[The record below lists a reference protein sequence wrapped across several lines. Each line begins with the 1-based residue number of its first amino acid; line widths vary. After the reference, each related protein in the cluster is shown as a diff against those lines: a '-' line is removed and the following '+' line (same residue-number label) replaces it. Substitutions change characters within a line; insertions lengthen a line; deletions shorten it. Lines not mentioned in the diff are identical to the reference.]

1 MLVAVPNADSYD
13 AAVYKEYWAAYDVP
27 RHLYHFNQPSMTML
41 LEKHGMRVEQVMP
54 MVFDSFYVSM
64 LSEKYAKGFR
74 VQGLGFRVGA
84 GVIRA
89 VWNGLV
95 SNIKGT
101 GDKKYFSSLIY
112 VVKNAK

>member
-13 AAVYKEYWAAYDVP
+13 ASVYKEFWAAYDVP
-27 RHLYHFNQPSMTML
+27 RHLYHFNQSSMTML
-41 LEKHGMRVEQVMP
+41 LEKHGLRVEKVMP

-64 LSEKYAKGFR
+64 LSEKYKGGNILKAFFT
-74 VQGLGFRVGA
+74 GL
-84 GVIRA
+84 
-89 VWNGLV
+89 W

-112 VVKNAK
+112 VVRKKD